1 MDITNLFSAINWTT
15 PSWDLFIIIFFIVA
29 VFLFGFGM
37 GRNRILITIVSIY
50 MTLALIHYFPFAT
63 SGVAEVKFGEGF
75 ILKIS
80 IFLGTVLALFF
91 LLARSALTS
100 VFSGG
105 GQGSWFQVI
114 IFSFLQVGLLI
125 SVILSFLPAE
135 IASEL
140 LPITKDIFTSDKAQ
154 FAWLLAPIL
163 AMIIIGRGGKLE

>member
-1 MDITNLFSAINWTT
+1 LILNFKRRLIWILQIYFQQLI
-15 PSWDLFIIIFFIVA
+15 
-29 VFLFGFGM
+29 
-37 GRNRILITIVSIY
+37 GRRQAGICL
-50 MTLALIHYFPFAT
+50 
-63 SGVAEVKFGEGF
+63 
-75 ILKIS
+75 
-80 IFLGTVLALFF
+80 
-91 LLARSALTS
+91 
-100 VFSGG
+100 

>member
-15 PSWDLFIIIFFIVA
+15 PSWDLFIIIFFLAA

-50 MTLALIHYFPFAT
+50 MTLALVHYFPFAT
-63 SGVAEVKFGEGF
+63 SGAAEVKLGEEF

-100 VFSGG
+100 AFSGSA
-105 GQGSWFQVI
+105 QGSWFQII

-125 SVILSFLPAE
+125 SVILSFLPTE
-135 IASEL
+135 IVGEL
-140 LPITKDIFTSDKAQ
+140 LPTTKDIFTTGKAQ
-154 FAWLLAPIL
+154 FTWLLAPIL
-163 AMIIIGRGGKLE
+163 AMIIIGRGEKPE